1 MGILPDAR
9 AQVLHI
15 REPQLPPFLR
25 ELVVRRLRIGD
36 SRVTL
41 QFTRLG
47 ERTLAN
53 LLEVEG
59 APIHVHIELS

>member
-1 MGILPDAR
+1 
-9 AQVLHI
+9 
-15 REPQLPPFLR
+15 
-25 ELVVRRLRIGD
+25 
-36 SRVTL
+36 VTL